1 MSDFSWQN
9 WNWNIQNEPRIFW
22 PSSYEGQLTTT
33 VRMFGERVHRPKH
46 RIIGSQENVTRTM
59 ESRVRIQKKGK

>member
-22 PSSYEGQLTTT
+22 PSSCEGQLTTT
-33 VRMFGERVHRPKH
+33 VRMFGERVQRLNIELSV
-46 RIIGSQENVTRTM
+46 RRENVTSTM
-59 ESRVRIQKKGK
+59 ESKVRIQKKGK